1 MEIVDKSEVVT
12 SRDGGNF
19 GRNPNTPGMY
29 EEWML
34 TDTVLPLLLE
44 MEADKAATVTVEEMG
59 SSGETSNGCA
69 YGINK
74 ICVAGCLP
82 LKAASFGK
90 KKVKILKTE
99 GYDPMNYATNEYIE
113 EKGTQ
118 NAYEQPSTSQKN
130 RVLKKLEEMGFEV
143 EDE

>member
-1 MEIVDKSEVVT
+1 MEILDKSEVQT
-12 SRDGGNF
+12 SREGGNF
-19 GRNPNTPGMY
+19 GRNPDTPGMY

-34 TDTVLPLLLE
+34 TNEVLPVLLE
-44 MEADKAATVTVEEMG
+44 MEDNKAATVTVEEMG

-90 KKVKILKTE
+90 KKVKILKT
-99 GYDPMNYATNEYIE
+99 DAFNPMNYATDEYIE
-113 EKGTQ
+113 EKGTK
-118 NAYEQPSTSQKN
+118 NAYEQPSRAQIA
-130 RVLKKLEEMGFEV
+130 RVEKKLEELGYETDN
-143 EDE
+143 E